1 MVLSNCAVCAAVK
14 KLRFIKEQESIKL
27 LSKLWM
33 KNSLSRVPFLFL
45 SIFGG
50 KMNEMIKTFLST
62 GHKFT
67 PQMDLI

>member
-1 MVLSNCAVCAAVK
+1 MQFAAVK
-14 KLRFIKEQESIKL
+14 KLRFIKGQESIKL

-33 KNSLSRVPFLFL
+33 KNSLSQVPFLFL
-45 SIFGG
+45 SLFGG
-50 KMNEMIKTFLST
+50 KMNEMIKTFLSA